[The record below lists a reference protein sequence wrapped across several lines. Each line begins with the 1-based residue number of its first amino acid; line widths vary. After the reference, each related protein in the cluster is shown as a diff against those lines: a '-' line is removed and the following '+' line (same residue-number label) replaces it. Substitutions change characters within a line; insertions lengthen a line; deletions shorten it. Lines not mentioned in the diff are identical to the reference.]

1 MLKLFTSLAHPGH
14 GTTDPSSW
22 RHYLTEPLHVVV
34 IAGAALLV
42 VEVVLWRVRR
52 RSALKRD

>member
-34 IAGAALLV
+34 IAGAALLA

-52 RSALKRD
+52 RPALKRD

>member
-52 RSALKRD
+52 RPALKRD